1 MSLQIRKY
9 LFLLFA
15 ILALAIAGLSIADMF
30 FQKPYDGVTS
40 SYQNGT
46 LKIVEIAPGSPATL
60 VNLRQGD
67 IILGIAHQI
76 VKYPSDAATVLM
88 KQKIGQTIPY
98 LIQRG
103 NSIFTVPLT
112 LGKYRLAN
120 TSYYYYA
127 IIGLIF
133 FLVGL
138 LVFLFKSEDAAARL
152 FFLMSTSFFLF
163 LVCSLRPHSYYWVD
177 WFVHS
182 AGMFSLFLLP
192 AFFLH
197 FFLIFPQPKIWLVK
211 HPKILYLVYLL
222 PALSFLPDFFSYI
235 GKFPIP
241 FILKSWLSWALLV
254 IYFTL
259 GILSFS
265 RTFLKATDF
274 ETRRKLRV
282 ILWGVTLGLVP
293 FLIFGV
299 ILGSLL
305 GNTHYLLI
313 GVIPMVFV
321 PISFAYAIIRF
332 QLMDIDILINKS
344 VVYTLTTFVISLLY
358 VILIAT
364 VDALTSFT
372 RLANSPVLPFVLAL
386 LIVYFFNPLRDRIQ
400 TLVDRTFFKE
410 RYDYRKTMDDIS
422 EAIISILKLDELLNF
437 LTKKLKETLRVR
449 HVSIAVRNAHNSD
462 FQIFSEE
469 TGNHSNAISQNSSLV
484 RFLESKRTPIRKSD
498 LQPYSSNQVLL
509 EELGKVNSELV
520 IPLFYEN
527 QLIGSINLGGRL
539 ENEPFGKE
547 DIQLLKTLG
556 NQTAIAIENA
566 TLHQRLTH
574 QAEITRDLKI
584 ASEMQNHLLP
594 TTHPSIQGIQ
604 ILTHTIPAQEVGGDF
619 YDFIEITRNTNQMGI
634 TIGDVS
640 AKSISG
646 AIAMV
651 AAKEII
657 HSEARDHQFP
667 SEVLRE
673 SSERLYGLLE
683 KNVFI
688 TLFYGLLDM
697 RELTLRYSCAGHP
710 LPFVVRSEE
719 KTVFQL
725 DKTDIRFPLGP
736 IQPYEYDEKS
746 ISLKQND
753 ILCFYTDGLTEAMNT
768 EGDLF
773 GDERLRAVL
782 LNHANGSL
790 AQLKASVLD
799 EVTSFLNGNA
809 QGDDITLVLLKIANT
824 EWLH

>member
-1 MSLQIRKY
+1 MSPQTRKY

-15 ILALAIAGLSIADMF
+15 IVALAIASLSIADMF
-30 FQKPYDGVTS
+30 FQKPYDGITS
-40 SYQNGT
+40 SDQNGA
-46 LKIVEIAPGSPATL
+46 LKITKIAPDSPASQI
-60 VNLRQGD
+60 NLKRGD

-120 TSYYYYA
+120 TSYYYFSVV
-127 IIGLIF
+127 GLIF

-138 LVFLFKSEDAAARL
+138 LVFLFKPEDAAARL

-182 AGMFSLFLLP
+182 AGIFSLFLLP

-197 FFLIFPQPKIWLVK
+197 FFLIFPKPKAWLAK
-211 HPKILYLVYLL
+211 NPKILYLVY
-222 PALSFLPDFFSYI
+222 FLPVLLFLPNFFSYF
-235 GKFPIP
+235 GQFPTP
-241 FILKSWLSWALLV
+241 SVLKSSLSWALLI

-259 GILSFS
+259 GIFSFS

-274 ETRRKLRV
+274 ETRRKLRI
-282 ILWGVTLGLVP
+282 ILWGVILGLIP

-299 ILGSLL
+299 ILGSFL
-305 GNTHYLLI
+305 GNTHYLLV

-372 RLANSPVLPFVLAL
+372 RLANSPALPFVLAL

-410 RYDYRKTMDDIS
+410 RYDYRKTMDEIS

-437 LTKKLKETLRVR
+437 LTKKLKETLHVH
-449 HVSIAVRNAHNSD
+449 HVSIAVRNTNNSN
-462 FQIFSEE
+462 FKIFSEE
-469 TGNHSNAISQNSSLV
+469 TGNHSNVIGQNSSLV
-484 RFLESKRTPIRKSD
+484 RFLESKRVPIRKSD
-498 LQPYSSNQVLL
+498 LQPYSSNQALL
-509 EELGKVNSELV
+509 KELGKVDSELV
-520 IPLFYEN
+520 IPLFYED
-527 QLIGSINLGGRL
+527 QLIGSINLGRRL
-539 ENEPFGKE
+539 ENEPFRKE

-566 TLHQRLTH
+566 TLHQKLTH

-594 TTHPSIQGIQ
+594 TTHPSIRGIQ

-619 YDFIEITRNTNQMGI
+619 YDFIEITRNRNQMGI

-667 SEVLRE
+667 SDVLRE

-683 KNVFI
+683 KNVFV

-697 RELTLRYSCAGHP
+697 KKLLLRYSCAGHP

-719 KTVFQL
+719 NTVFQL
-725 DKTDIRFPLGP
+725 EQTEIRYPLGP

-746 ISLKQND
+746 LPLKQND
-753 ILCFYTDGLTEAMNT
+753 ILCLYTDGLTEAMNK

-773 GDERLRAVL
+773 GEERLRTVL
-782 LNHANGSL
+782 LNYAGSS
-790 AQLKASVLD
+790 LKEMKLSILN
-799 EVTSFLNGNA
+799 EVTSFLNGNS
-809 QGDDITLVLLKIANT
+809 QGDDITLVLLKIVDA
-824 EWLH
+824 EASH

>member
-1 MSLQIRKY
+1 MSRQTRNF
-9 LFLLFA
+9 LFLIFA
-15 ILALAIAGLSIADMF
+15 IVALAIASLSIADMF
-30 FQKPYDGVTS
+30 FQKPYDGITS
-40 SYQNGT
+40 SYSKGN
-46 LKIVEIAPGSPATL
+46 LKISEIAPGSPASRAD
-60 VNLRQGD
+60 LRQGD

-88 KQKIGQTIPY
+88 KQRIGQTIPY
-98 LIQRG
+98 LFQRG
-103 NSIFTVPLT
+103 NNIFTTSLK
-112 LGKYRLAN
+112 LGKYRLAS

-138 LVFLFKSEDAAARL
+138 LVFLFKPEDASARL
-152 FFLMSTSFFLF
+152 FFLMNTSFFLF

-182 AGMFSLFLLP
+182 AGIFSLFLLP

-197 FFLIFPQPKIWLVK
+197 FFLIFPERKSWLAK
-211 HPKILYLVYLL
+211 NPKILYLVYVL
-222 PALSFLPDFFSYI
+222 PAILFLPNFFSYFGQFSAASI
-235 GKFPIP
+235 F
-241 FILKSWLSWALLV
+241 KSYLSWGLLV
-254 IYFTL
+254 IYFSI
-259 GILSFS
+259 GIWSFS
-265 RTFLKATDF
+265 RTFLRATDF
-274 ETRRKLRV
+274 DTRRKLRV
-282 ILWGVTLGLVP
+282 ILWGVILGLVP

-299 ILGSLL
+299 ILGSFL
-305 GNTHYLLI
+305 GNTRYLLI

-358 VILIAT
+358 VILIAA
-364 VDALTSFT
+364 VDSLSSFT

-410 RYDYRKTMDDIS
+410 RYDYRKTMDEIS
-422 EAIISILKLDELLNF
+422 EGIISILKLDELLDF
-437 LTKKLKETLRVR
+437 LTKKLKETLHVR
-449 HVSIAVRNAHNSD
+449 HVSIAVRNANNSD

-469 TGNHSNAISQNSSLV
+469 TKNNSNIIQKDSHLV
-484 RFLESKRTPIRKSD
+484 QFLESKRMPIRKSD
-498 LQPYSSNQVLL
+498 FQPYSSNQALL
-509 EELGKVNSELV
+509 KELGKVNSELV
-520 IPLFYEN
+520 IPLFYEE

-539 ENEPFGKE
+539 ENEPFRKE

-566 TLHQRLTH
+566 TLHKKLTH

-604 ILTHTIPAQEVGGDF
+604 ILTHTLPAQEVGGDF
-619 YDFIEITRNTNQMGI
+619 YDFITITRDSNQMGI

-683 KNVFI
+683 KNVFV

-697 RELTLRYSCAGHP
+697 KELSLRYSCAGHP

-725 DKTDIRFPLGP
+725 EQTDVRYPLGP
-736 IQPYEYDEKS
+736 IQPYNYDEKS
-746 ISLKQND
+746 FPLKQSD
-753 ILCFYTDGLTEAMNT
+753 VLCFYTDGLTEAMNK
-768 EGDLF
+768 EGELF
-773 GDERLRAVL
+773 GEERLRSVL
-782 LNHANGSL
+782 LNYAGNSL
-790 AQLKASVLD
+790 EQLKSGILN
-799 EVTSFLNGNA
+799 EVTSFLNGNS
-809 QGDDITLVLLKIANT
+809 QGDDITLVLLKIANA
-824 EWLH
+824 EYLH

>member
-1 MSLQIRKY
+1 MSSQTRKY

-15 ILALAIAGLSIADMF
+15 IIALAIATLSIADMF
-30 FQKPYDGVTS
+30 FQKPYDGITS
-40 SYQNGT
+40 SYQKGN
-46 LKIVEIAPGSPATL
+46 LRIVEIAPGGPAAQAAL
-60 VNLRQGD
+60 QQGD

-76 VKYPSDAATVLM
+76 VKFPSDAATVLM
-88 KQKIGQTIPY
+88 KQKIDQTIPY

-103 NSIFTVPLT
+103 NTIFTASLT
-112 LGKYRLAN
+112 LGKYRLVS

-127 IIGLIF
+127 VIGLIF

-182 AGMFSLFLLP
+182 AGTFSLFLLP

-197 FFLIFPQPKIWLVK
+197 FFLIFPKPRLWLAK
-211 HPKILYLVYLL
+211 NPKILYLVYFL
-222 PALSFLPDFFSYI
+222 PALLFLPNFFSYF
-235 GKFPIP
+235 GQFPIP
-241 FILKSWLSWALLV
+241 FILKSSLSWALLI

-259 GILSFS
+259 GIFSFS
-265 RTFLKATDF
+265 RTFLEATDF

-282 ILWGVTLGLVP
+282 ILWGIILGLVP

-299 ILGSLL
+299 ILGSFL
-305 GNTHYLLI
+305 GNTHYLLV
-313 GVIPMVFV
+313 GVIPMVFL

-410 RYDYRKTMDDIS
+410 RYDYRKTMDEIS
-422 EAIISILKLDELLNF
+422 EAIISILRLDELLNF
-437 LTKKLKETLRVR
+437 LIQKLKETLRVS
-449 HVSIAVRNAHNSD
+449 HVSIAVKNPNNSD
-462 FQIFSEE
+462 FQVFPKDE
-469 TGNHSNAISQNSSLV
+469 GNPSHFIRKHSSLV
-484 RFLESKRTPIRKSD
+484 RFLEAKHKPIRRSD
-498 LQPYSSNQVLL
+498 LQPYAANQGLL
-509 EELGKVNSELV
+509 AELQHVNSELV
-520 IPLFYEN
+520 IPLIYEN
-527 QLIGSINLGGRL
+527 QLIGSINLGSRPG
-539 ENEPFGKE
+539 NEPFTKE

-566 TLHQRLTH
+566 TLHQKLTH

-594 TTHPSIQGIQ
+594 TTHPSIKGIE

-619 YDFIEITRNTNQMGI
+619 YDFIEITRNRDQMGI

-667 SEVLRE
+667 SEVLCE

-683 KNVFI
+683 KNIFV

-697 RELTLRYSCAGHP
+697 KELSLRYSCAGHP
-710 LPFVVRSEE
+710 LPFIVRPEE
-719 KTVFQL
+719 KMVFQL
-725 DKTDIRFPLGP
+725 QQTSIRYPLGP
-736 IQPYEYDEKS
+736 IQPYHYDEKS
-746 ISLKQND
+746 FSLKQND
-753 ILCFYTDGLTEAMNT
+753 ILCFYTDGLTEAMNK
-768 EGDLF
+768 EGDFF
-773 GDERLRAVL
+773 GDDRLRRAL

-790 AQLKASVLD
+790 EQLKSGILN
-799 EVTSFLNGNA
+799 EVTSFLNGNS
-809 QGDDITLVLLKIANT
+809 QGDDITLVLLKIIDAVPS
-824 EWLH
+824 H